1 MLSRLVMSA
10 DRLGRHRRPLRRAR
24 RAIGRFLVGIAVAV
38 LPRLYLA
45 YMRLVWATSRVE
57 ILGCNPH
64 EVRAHYGKQVILL
77 WHEEV
82 FFVAWAFRQ
91 FRPSTLAS
99 RGDFGALVTRMLE
112 LCDFEVFRGGSSSGR
127 SRNTPGVV
135 RDMIEHMS
143 SRSGVLY
150 GITVDGSNGPR
161 YRAKPGAA
169 KIAAL
174 CRAPV
179 LLEKTWCRRSFRLPT
194 WDRTI
199 VPLPFNH
206 IVHVFAGPYLP
217 PANVDEPRPF
227 KSFARSLER
236 ELWRLTVFV
245 HRRMAGAEK
254 PLPEGLPEEA
264 SLAPTEVE
272 LVRPFDPVPQ
282 AEGSAR
288 AS

>member
-1 MLSRLVMSA
+1 METPA
-10 DRLGRHRRPLRRAR
+10 PEAR
-24 RAIGRFLVGIAVAV
+24 RSRPIRRLRKAVARVLVAIAVAIV
-38 LPRLYLA
+38 PRLYLA

-64 EVRAHYGKQVILL
+64 DVRAHYGKQVILL

-99 RGDFGALVTRMLE
+99 RGDFGELVTRMLE

-127 SRNTPGVV
+127 SRRSPEIV
-135 RDMIEHMS
+135 RDLAEHMS
-143 SRSGVLY
+143 SKPGVLY

-179 LLEKTWCRRSFRLPT
+179 LVEKTWCRRSFRLPT

-206 IVHVFAGPYLP
+206 VVHVFAGPYLP
-217 PANVDEPRPF
+217 PADVDHPRAF
-227 KSFARSLER
+227 KAFARSVER
-236 ELWRLTVFV
+236 ELCRLTRSVIA
-245 HRRMAGAEK
+245 RMEGPAAIPPEIPEVADAG
-254 PLPEGLPEEA
+254 
-264 SLAPTEVE
+264 EVL
-272 LVRPFDPVPQ
+272 LVRPFDPVP
-282 AEGSAR
+282 AVEPPATRSG
-288 AS
+288 

>member
-1 MLSRLVMSA
+1 MEPPASAPRRSRPIRRLRKAVARVLVA
-10 DRLGRHRRPLRRAR
+10 
-24 RAIGRFLVGIAVAV
+24 IAVAIV
-38 LPRLYLA
+38 PRLYVA
-45 YMRLVWATSRVE
+45 YMRFVWATSRVE

-64 EVRAHYGKQVILL
+64 DVRAHYGKQVILL

-99 RGDFGALVTRMLE
+99 RGDFGELVTRMLE

-127 SRNTPGVV
+127 SRRSPQIV
-135 RDMIEHMS
+135 RDLAEHMS
-143 SRSGVLY
+143 SKPGVLY

-179 LLEKTWCRRSFRLPT
+179 LVEKTWCRRSLRLPT

-206 IVHVFAGPYLP
+206 VVHVFAGPYLP
-217 PANVDEPRPF
+217 PADVDQPRAF
-227 KSFARSLER
+227 KEFARSIER
-236 ELWRLTVFV
+236 ELWRLTRSVIA
-245 HRRMAGAEK
+245 RMEGPEAIPSEIPEVAEAG
-254 PLPEGLPEEA
+254 
-264 SLAPTEVE
+264 EVV
-272 LVRPFDPVPQ
+272 LVRPFDPVPVPETP
-282 AEGSAR
+282 AAR
-288 AS
+288 SS

>member
-1 MLSRLVMSA
+1 M
-10 DRLGRHRRPLRRAR
+10 
-24 RAIGRFLVGIAVAV
+24 LVGIAVAIV
-38 LPRLYLA
+38 PRLYLA

-64 EVRAHYGKQVILL
+64 DVRAHYGKQVILL

-82 FFVAWAFRQ
+82 FFVAWAFRE

-99 RGDFGALVTRMLE
+99 RGDFGELVTRMLE

-127 SRNTPGVV
+127 SRRSPEIV
-135 RDMIEHMS
+135 RDMAEHMS
-143 SRSGVLY
+143 SRRGILY

-179 LLEKTWCRRSFRLPT
+179 LVEKTWCRRSFRLPT

-217 PANVDEPRPF
+217 PPDVDQPRAF
-227 KSFARSLER
+227 KQFARSLER
-236 ELWRLTVFV
+236 ELWRLTRSVIT
-245 HRRMAGAEK
+245 RMEGARAI
-254 PLPEGLPEEA
+254 PPEVPEVPEA
-264 SLAPTEVE
+264 PGESEIVL
-272 LVRPFDPVPQ
+272 LRPFDPVPGP
-282 AEGSAR
+282 GSSSA
-288 AS
+288 ASR